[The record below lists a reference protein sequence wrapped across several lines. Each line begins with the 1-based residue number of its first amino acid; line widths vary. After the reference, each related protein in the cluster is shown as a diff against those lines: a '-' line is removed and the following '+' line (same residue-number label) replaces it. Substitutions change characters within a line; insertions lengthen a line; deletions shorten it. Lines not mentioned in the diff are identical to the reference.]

1 MKQRFLRIFIIFFLL
16 AAFSQNLIAQHSGAI
31 LWEISGKNLKQKSY
45 LFGTIHIQDE
55 RVFQFSEEIL
65 AAFDSCDAFAME
77 VILDE
82 VDAETTQKAILLEE
96 GTIKDI
102 ISEEDY
108 ALLDAYFKEKA
119 GTSVA
124 LYVKL
129 KPFFLYSQLSQLD
142 MKMDKDMALDMY
154 LLQKAREEGK
164 ATYSIEKFEEQVAAI
179 DKISLEDQAK
189 MLMEEVKKEDEEGE
203 EKEDDTEKLIQAY
216 LDADLDKMIE
226 LLADTTLP
234 AEFNQAFVI
243 DRNKVMCK
251 RIIKMIKKE
260 SCFCAVGAAH
270 LGGEEGLIELLRA
283 KGYTLKPIKT
293 KK

>member
-1 MKQRFLRIFIIFFLL
+1 MKQYFFKISILFLL
-16 AAFSQNLIAQHSGAI
+16 LSSFSQNLIAQHSGAI
-31 LWEISGKNLKQKSY
+31 LWEISGNNLKQKSY

-55 RVFQFSEEIL
+55 RVFQFSDEVL
-65 AAFDSCDAFAME
+65 SAFNSCDAFAME

-82 VDAETTQKAILLEE
+82 VDAKTTQKAILLEE

-108 ALLDAYFKEKA
+108 NLLDAYFKEKA

-142 MKMDKDMALDMY
+142 MKQDMEMALDMH
-154 LLQKAREEGK
+154 LLQKARAEGK

-189 MLMEEVKKEDEEGE
+189 MLMEEVKKEKNEDDGE
-203 EKEDDTEKLIQAY
+203 NDTEKLIQAY

-234 AEFNQAFVI
+234 AQFNQAFVI

-251 RIIKMIKKE
+251 RIIKLIKKQ

-270 LGGEEGLIELLRA
+270 LGGKDGLIELLRE
-283 KGYTLKPIKT
+283 KGYTVKAIK
-293 KK
+293 

>member
-1 MKQRFLRIFIIFFLL
+1 MKQRFFRISILLFLL
-16 AAFSQNLIAQHSGAI
+16 SAFSQNLIAQHSGAI
-31 LWEISGKNLKQKSY
+31 LWEISGKNLKEKSY

-55 RVFQFSEEIL
+55 RVFQFSDKIL

-82 VDAETTQKAILLEE
+82 VDAETTQNAILLEE

-142 MKMDKDMALDMY
+142 MEMDMEMALDMH

-189 MLMEEVKKEDEEGE
+189 LLMDEVKKEDKEDGDEGE
-203 EKEDDTEKLIQAY
+203 NETEKLIQAY

-270 LGGEEGLIELLRA
+270 LGGKDGLIELLRA
-283 KGYTLKPIKT
+283 KGYTVKPIK
-293 KK
+293 

>member
-1 MKQRFLRIFIIFFLL
+1 MKQCFFKISILFLL
-16 AAFSQNLIAQHSGAI
+16 LSSFSQKLIAQHSGAI
-31 LWEISGKNLKQKSY
+31 LWEISGNNLKQKSY

-55 RVFQFSEEIL
+55 RVFQFSDEIL

-108 ALLDAYFKEKA
+108 KLLDAYFKEKA

-129 KPFFLYSQLSQLD
+129 KPFFLYSQLSQLN
-142 MKMDKDMALDMY
+142 MKMDMEMALDMH
-154 LLQKAREEGK
+154 LLQKARAEGK

-179 DKISLEDQAK
+179 DKISLEDQAE
-189 MLMEEVKKEDEEGE
+189 MLMEEVKKEENEDDGE
-203 EKEDDTEKLIQAY
+203 NDTEKLIQAY

-251 RIIKMIKKE
+251 RIIKLIKKQ

-270 LGGEEGLIELLRA
+270 LGGKDGLIELLRE
-283 KGYTLKPIKT
+283 KGYTVKAIK
-293 KK
+293 